1 MGIFKRLF
9 SKRSNGGKRG
19 MTVGEVIIAIAVIVI
34 VTISAAYTIRM
45 SASAT
50 SRDFNYERARIT
62 ARNSLEEFKYY
73 DTTKYVEQFG
83 DHYTEQFGNYTLEIV
98 VSGNNYNN
106 YKAWITY
113 DGETNLLIDY
123 TKGG

>member
-9 SKRSNGGKRG
+9 RKKSNCGKRG

-50 SRDFNYERARIT
+50 SRDFNYERARIA

-73 DTTKYVEQFG
+73 TDRDQS
-83 DHYTEQFGNYTLEIV
+83 YTEQFGDYTLEV
-98 VSGNNYNN
+98 TVEGNHFT
-106 YKAWITY
+106 AVITY
-113 DGETNLLIDY
+113 NGESKFDITY

>member
-9 SKRSNGGKRG
+9 RKKSNCGKRG

-62 ARNSLEEFKYY
+62 ARNSLEEFKY
-73 DTTKYVEQFG
+73 DTYRFQGYTEQQFG
-83 DHYTEQFGNYTLEIV
+83 DYTLKVTV
-98 VSGNNYNN
+98 VGNSFT
-106 YKAWITY
+106 AVITY
-113 DGETNLLIDY
+113 NDESEFEIRYTKY

>member
-34 VTISAAYTIRM
+34 VTISAAYTIQM

-50 SRDFNYERARIT
+50 SRDFNYERARIA
-62 ARNSLEEFKYY
+62 ARNSLEEFKY
-73 DTTKYVEQFG
+73 DTDRVQS
-83 DHYTEQFGNYTLEIV
+83 YTEQFGDYSLAVTVE
-98 VSGNNYNN
+98 GNSFT
-106 YKAWITY
+106 AVITY
-113 DGETNLLIDY
+113 NDESKFEIRYTKY

>member
-1 MGIFKRLF
+1 
-9 SKRSNGGKRG
+9 

-34 VTISAAYTIRM
+34 VTVSAAYTIRM

-73 DTTKYVEQFG
+73 DTTRYVEQFG
-83 DHYTEQFGNYTLEIV
+83 DHYTEQFGDYTLTITIK
-98 VSGNNYNN
+98 NNSFT
-106 YKAWITY
+106 AVITY
-113 DGETNLLIDY
+113 NDESKFDITYTKY

>member
-9 SKRSNGGKRG
+9 RKKSNGGKRG

-62 ARNSLEEFKYY
+62 ARNSLEEFKY
-73 DTTKYVEQFG
+73 DTQRVQSR
-83 DHYTEQFGNYTLEIV
+83 TEQFGNYTLYIE
-98 VSGNNYNN
+98 VSGNNY
-106 YKAWITY
+106 KACITC
-113 DGETNLLIDY
+113 DGETNLLIEY

>member
-9 SKRSNGGKRG
+9 RKKSHCGKRG

-50 SRDFNYERARIT
+50 SRDFNYERARIA

-73 DTTKYVEQFG
+73 DTTRYVEQFG
-83 DHYTEQFGNYTLEIV
+83 DHYTEQFGNYTLYIYIE
-98 VSGNNYNN
+98 VSRNN

-113 DGETNLLIDY
+113 DGESNLLLDY